1 MNIQCS
7 WGSALRSSPNSKL
20 KISSSGTKIK
30 LYTPRATND
39 TGSELRLDPCN
50 RWILPWMMP
59 MEVNDLD
66 LRKERTQTTRVHHVD
81 IDSEME
87 EEEEAPEEVKTS
99 NAAVTA
105 YLERIFFEK
114 FEAIHSMVE
123 RLPGE
128 APPIRRTDPNSYA
141 DTPSMEEIASIE
153 RPHKFSFPTMAMYDG
168 TNNPDNY
175 VAQYKQCMLTV
186 AIRKELKEATMCK
199 GFSSTLSGPV
209 LQWYINLPIG
219 FIRYFASL
227 SDQFVEQFA
236 ISRSLE
242 KSSDDLYEIL

>member
-1 MNIQCS
+1 
-7 WGSALRSSPNSKL
+7 
-20 KISSSGTKIK
+20 
-30 LYTPRATND
+30 
-39 TGSELRLDPCN
+39 
-50 RWILPWMMP
+50 
-59 MEVNDLD
+59 
-66 LRKERTQTTRVHHVD
+66 
-81 IDSEME
+81 ME

-123 RLPGE
+123 RLPGA
-128 APPIRRTDPNSYA
+128 APPIRRNNPNSYP
-141 DTPSMEEIASIE
+141 DTPSAEEIASIE
-153 RPHKFSFPTMAMYDG
+153 WPHKFFFPTMAMYDV

-186 AIRKELKEATMCK
+186 AIRKEIKEATICK
-199 GFSSTLSGPV
+199 GFSSTLTGPV

-219 FIRYFASL
+219 SIRYFASL

-236 ISRSLE
+236 SSRSLE